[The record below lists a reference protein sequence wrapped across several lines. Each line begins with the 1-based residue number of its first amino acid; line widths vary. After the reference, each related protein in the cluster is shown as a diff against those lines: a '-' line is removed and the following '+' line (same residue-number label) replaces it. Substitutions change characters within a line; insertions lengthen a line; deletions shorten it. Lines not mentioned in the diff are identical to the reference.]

1 MRHHRDT
8 QFRPSRES
16 QLKVG
21 DITHARVL
29 PRRLTADCHLPAGI
43 GDGLRDKEILGE
55 ISAELLE
62 AADVVEHLAPDQR
75 GHARV
80 TVHAEEVADQ
90 IHPRLV
96 RAEIDFL
103 EGRGE
108 AFAVCGGEGKEGKKR
123 MRLTLFA
130 GISFIA
136 QHIPHVNGI

>member
-8 QFRPSRES
+8 QLRPSREA

-29 PRRLTADCHLPAGI
+29 PRRLAADCHLPAGI
-43 GDGLRDKEILGE
+43 GDGLGDEEVLGE
-55 ISAELLE
+55 VPAELLE
-62 AADVVEHLAPDQR
+62 AADVIEHLAANQR

-80 TVHAEEVADQ
+80 AVHAEQVADE

-108 AFAVCGGEGKEGKKR
+108 AFAVCSGREGGK
-123 MRLTLFA
+123 
-130 GISFIA
+130 
-136 QHIPHVNGI
+136 